1 MNINKVFI
9 REATLNDING
19 LSKLISQLGYPISVA
34 DMTQSLSTYLNNNNY
49 YVYVAVFNE
58 TVVGVASVI
67 INDYF
72 HKIGRIA
79 IVTAFC
85 IDETHRRAGIG
96 KLLMN
101 FVEQQA
107 KYNSCNFVE
116 LKSGLHR
123 IKDGSHNFYKKLGYI
138 DNAANQTYFKK
149 RLI

>member
-1 MNINKVFI
+1 MNTNKVSM
-9 REATLNDING
+9 REATLNDIDV
-19 LSKLISQLGYPISVA
+19 LSDLIFQLGYPISVA
-34 DMTQSLSTYLNNNNY
+34 DMTQSLNTYLNSNNY
-49 YVYVAVFNE
+49 YVYVAVVNE
-58 TVVGVASVI
+58 EVVGVASVI

-79 IVTAFC
+79 IVTALC
-85 IDETHRRAGIG
+85 IDEKHRSAGIG

-123 IKDGSHNFYKKLGYI
+123 VKDGSHDFYKKLGYI

-149 RLI
+149 RLL